1 MRINTYDDILRAAKT
16 LPEKRTLAVAR
27 ADDEAVLSAVAQ
39 ARRAGMVDAILTGN
53 IDALR
58 AGLAALGEKEADYTL
73 IDTPDDET
81 AAREAVRLVREGRA
95 DALMKGLLGTATLM
109 RAVVDREN
117 GIRTGHIISHLMFY
131 EVPGHKLLC
140 LTDGGMN
147 TFPDLEKKVQILE
160 HAARA
165 LKKFGKPD
173 ITAACVC
180 GAEVVNPKI
189 QSNLDAQA
197 LVEKNDYWQSTYGM
211 TVYGPVGLDLAV
223 SKEAVQHKHY
233 PVDCAGEADIL
244 LVPNYEVGNGIGKAM
259 TCFANA
265 RNAGVIVGARVPIIL
280 VSRSDSVESKL
291 ASIALGCVL
300 SDGAEI

>member
-1 MRINTYDDILRAAKT
+1 MQINTYDDILRAAQS
-16 LPEKRTLAVAR
+16 PETKRTLAVAQ
-27 ADDEAVLSAVAQ
+27 ANDEAVLSAVAQ
-39 ARRAGMVDAILTGN
+39 ARRAGMVNAILTGSVEA
-53 IDALR
+53 IR
-58 AGLAALGEKEADYTL
+58 AQLAALGENEADYTL
-73 IDTPDDET
+73 IDAPDDET
-81 AAREAVRLVREGRA
+81 AAREAVRLVREGKA

-117 GIRTGHIISHLMFY
+117 GIRTGSIISHLMFY

-147 TFPDLEKKVQILE
+147 TFPDLEKKEQILE

-165 LKKFGKPD
+165 LKKFGKTEF
-173 ITAACVC
+173 TAACVC

-197 LVEKNDYWQSTYGM
+197 LAEKNPYWQETYGM

-223 SKEAVQHKHY
+223 SKEAVAHKHY
-233 PVDCAGEADIL
+233 GVSCAGEADIL

-259 TCFANA
+259 TCFAHA

-300 SDGAEI
+300 

>member
-1 MRINTYDDILRAAKT
+1 MNIRNYDDILRTAQS
-16 LPEKRTLAVAR
+16 LPQKRTLAVAR

-39 ARRAGMVDAILTGN
+39 ARRAGMICAVLTGP

-58 AGLAALGEKEADYTL
+58 AGLSALGENEADYTL
-73 IDTPDDET
+73 IDAPDDET

-109 RAVVDREN
+109 RAVVDRDT
-117 GIRTGHIISHLMFY
+117 GIRTGNIISHLMFY
-131 EVPGHKLLC
+131 EVPGGRLMC

-147 TFPDLEKKVQILE
+147 TFPDLEKKTQILE

-165 LKKFGKPD
+165 LQKFGRTQF
-173 ITAACVC
+173 TAACVC

-197 LVEKNDYWQSTYGM
+197 LAEKNPYWQETYGM

-223 SKEAVQHKHY
+223 SKEAVAHKHY
-233 PVDCAGEADIL
+233 PVACAGEADIL
-244 LVPNYEVGNGIGKAM
+244 LVPNYEVGNGIGKAL
-259 TCFANA
+259 TCFAHA

-300 SDGAEI
+300 